1 MVRNSID
8 IIFVI
13 CYTSRAKCI
22 RFDQMHLSL
31 HVVCRTPIYYFTF
44 NGGYEMTKAE
54 ILKAEILKQYK
65 SVRQF
70 AIDME
75 IPYSTLVTALDRG
88 IEGMAYGTVIRICD
102 KLSLNPVDF
111 SSLEKGEVLGEKL
124 LENRVMQYY
133 IQLNKRG
140 RKKVLEMMEDYV
152 QLDKYKEA

>member
-1 MVRNSID
+1 
-8 IIFVI
+8 
-13 CYTSRAKCI
+13 
-22 RFDQMHLSL
+22 
-31 HVVCRTPIYYFTF
+31 
-44 NGGYEMTKAE
+44 MTKAE

-75 IPYSTLVTALDRG
+75 IPYSTLVAALDRG

-124 LENRVMQYY
+124 LENRVTQYY

-140 RKKVLEMMEDYV
+140 RKKILEMMEDYV

>member
-1 MVRNSID
+1 
-8 IIFVI
+8 
-13 CYTSRAKCI
+13 
-22 RFDQMHLSL
+22 
-31 HVVCRTPIYYFTF
+31 
-44 NGGYEMTKAE
+44 MTKAE
-54 ILKAEILKQYK
+54 ILKKEILRQYR

-70 AIDME
+70 AME
-75 IPYSTLVTALDRG
+75 MNIPYSTLVTALDRG

-140 RKKVLEMMEDYV
+140 RKKILEMMEDYS
-152 QLDKYKEA
+152 QLDKYKEQ

>member
-1 MVRNSID
+1 
-8 IIFVI
+8 
-13 CYTSRAKCI
+13 
-22 RFDQMHLSL
+22 MHLSL

-111 SSLEKGEVLGEKL
+111 SSSEKGEVLGEKL

-140 RKKVLEMMEDYV
+140 RKKILEMMEDYV

>member
-1 MVRNSID
+1 
-8 IIFVI
+8 
-13 CYTSRAKCI
+13 
-22 RFDQMHLSL
+22 
-31 HVVCRTPIYYFTF
+31 
-44 NGGYEMTKAE
+44 MTKAE

-75 IPYSTLVTALDRG
+75 IPYSTLVTELDRG

-140 RKKVLEMMEDYV
+140 RKKILEMMEDYV

>member
-1 MVRNSID
+1 
-8 IIFVI
+8 
-13 CYTSRAKCI
+13 
-22 RFDQMHLSL
+22 
-31 HVVCRTPIYYFTF
+31 
-44 NGGYEMTKAE
+44 MTKAE
-54 ILKAEILKQYK
+54 ILKVEILKQYK

-88 IEGMAYGTVIRICD
+88 IEGLAYGTVIRICD

-140 RKKVLEMMEDYV
+140 RKKILEMMEDYV

>member
-1 MVRNSID
+1 
-8 IIFVI
+8 
-13 CYTSRAKCI
+13 
-22 RFDQMHLSL
+22 
-31 HVVCRTPIYYFTF
+31 
-44 NGGYEMTKAE
+44 MTKAE

-88 IEGMAYGTVIRICD
+88 IEGMAYGTVISICD

-140 RKKVLEMMEDYV
+140 RKKILEMMEDYV